1 MAKRLDIQELINTK
15 YNSLILIKE
24 VEPHITSGGHVHRKC
39 LFKCDCGKVLE
50 KQFSQVKNGSTKSC
64 GCHSR
69 KIASE
74 RMKKINTKHG
84 KSKMP
89 EYNVFLSMKKRCL
102 SKDHKAYKNY
112 GGRGILICKSWEN
125 SFENFI
131 KDMGERPSKN
141 HSIERINN
149 ELGYS
154 KDNCKWAT
162 KKEQARNIRSNRI
175 IEFNG
180 IEKCLAEW
188 AEIIGVSWQNLFYKL
203 SISKNYELEKL
214 LEGKKYDSV

>member
-1 MAKRLDIQELINTK
+1 
-15 YNSLILIKE
+15 
-24 VEPHITSGGHVHRKC
+24 
-39 LFKCDCGKVLE
+39 
-50 KQFSQVKNGSTKSC
+50 
-64 GCHSR
+64 
-69 KIASE
+69 
-74 RMKKINTKHG
+74 MKKINTRHG

-102 SKDHKAYKNY
+102 SKDHKAYNNY